1 MCSDSLDMAGEVVQ
15 DLAAYLGALE
25 LPSTADFPLAMA
37 AFKEVLNA
45 VRRGGAGAAG
55 GRGSWVAE
63 AGTAVGRGLEQQGRA
78 ADRP

>member
-15 DLAAYLGALE
+15 DLAAYLGAVE

-45 VRRGGAGAAG
+45 VRGEGRVQGGARELG
-55 GRGSWVAE
+55 GWR
-63 AGTAVGRGLEQQGRA
+63 QQAQRWGWRLGQ
-78 ADRP
+78 